1 LAKSA
6 TFGEERLIELDEP
19 ENSPNA
25 RPMSANFAPFLAST
39 NIIEI
44 FQHCDVV
51 GQVIC
56 SGLAVFSIVAWAVMF
71 GKRNELNTLR
81 RLNHSFERHLRDQKN
96 VLDLP
101 ESLRDRRDIPYADLL
116 TDAIEAYWK
125 AAAIGKEKGID
136 TLRFRLEHAENAL
149 QRALARQTLRYE
161 SNMVFLASIVS
172 GAPFLGLLGTV
183 WGVMDAFSAIS
194 VQQSASIQALAPG
207 VSAALLTTISGL
219 LVAIPCLFGYN
230 LLFAMTKRLVTEL
243 ENYASSLADRLELE
257 SN

>member
-1 LAKSA
+1 LAEIA
-6 TFGEERLIELDEP
+6 AFGEERLNQLDEP
-19 ENSPNA
+19 CKTSNDRFMPVKL
-25 RPMSANFAPFLAST
+25 APLLAST
-39 NIIEI
+39 NIFEI
-44 FQHCDVV
+44 FSHCDLV

-56 SGLAVFSIVAWAVMF
+56 CGLAVFSIVAWAVMF
-71 GKRNELNTLR
+71 GKRSELNALR
-81 RLNHSFERHLRDQKN
+81 RLNHTFELHLRNEKS

-101 ESLRDRRDIPYADLL
+101 DSLRNRRDIPYADLL

-125 AAAIGKEKGID
+125 AAAIGKEKGLD

-183 WGVMDAFSAIS
+183 WGVMDAFSAVS
-194 VQQSASIQALAPG
+194 VQQTASIQTLAPG

-230 LLFAMTKRLVTEL
+230 LLFAMTKRLITEL

-257 SN
+257 SK